1 MASLTERMIGAARLD
16 PHTYEEVEADPS
28 TMGQAMWVVVLSSVA
43 AGIGSG
49 AGMIGLIVGSLA
61 ALAGWFVW
69 AFVTYYIGT
78 KLLPEPQTEA
88 DIGQLLR
95 TTGFAASPGTLR
107 ILGIVPGLG
116 IIAVAIAN
124 IWMLAS
130 MVVAVRQAL
139 DYTSTLRAV
148 GVCLIGWFGLVVISM
163 VLSVVTLGAL

>member
-16 PHTYEEVEADPS
+16 VHTYEEVEADPS
-28 TMGQAMWVVVLSSVA
+28 TMGQAMWVVVVSSLA

-49 AGMIGLIVGSLA
+49 AGMTGLVVGSVA

-69 AFVTYYIGT
+69 AFVTYYLGT

-95 TTGFAASPGTLR
+95 TTGFAASPGLLR
-107 ILGIVPGLG
+107 VLGIVPLLG
-116 IIAVAIAN
+116 ILVVAIAN
-124 IWMLAS
+124 IWMLVS

-163 VLSVVTLGAL
+163 VLSALTLGAI

>member
-16 PHTYEEVEADPS
+16 VHTYEEVEADPS
-28 TMGQAMWVVVLSSVA
+28 TIGQAMWVVVISSIA
-43 AGIGSG
+43 AGIGSR
-49 AGMIGLIVGSLA
+49 AGMIGLIVGSLT

-69 AFVTYYIGT
+69 AFVTYYLGT

-95 TTGFAASPGTLR
+95 TTGFAASPGVLR
-107 ILGIVPGLG
+107 VLGIVPVLG
-116 IIAVAIAN
+116 IIPVAIAN

-148 GVCLIGWFGLVVISM
+148 GVCLIGWFGLVIISM
-163 VLSVVTLGAL
+163 VLSALTLGAI

>member
-16 PHTYEEVEADPS
+16 AHTYEEVEADPS
-28 TMGQAMWVVVLSSVA
+28 TIGQAMWVVVISSIA
-43 AGIGSG
+43 AGIGSRE
-49 AGMIGLIVGSLA
+49 GMMGLIVGSLA

-69 AFVTYYIGT
+69 AFVTYYLGT
-78 KLLPEPQTEA
+78 KVLPEPQTEA

-95 TTGFAASPGTLR
+95 TTGFAASPGVLR
-107 ILGIVPGLG
+107 VLGIVPVLG
-116 IIAVAIAN
+116 IIPVAIAN

-148 GVCLIGWFGLVVISM
+148 GVCLIGWFGLVIISM
-163 VLSVVTLGAL
+163 VLSALTLGAI

>member
-1 MASLTERMIGAARLD
+1 MASLTERMLGAARLD
-16 PHTYEEVEADPS
+16 AQTYEEVEADRS
-28 TMGQAMWVVVLSSVA
+28 AMGQAMWVVVASSVA

-49 AGMIGLIVGSLA
+49 SGAVGLIVGSLA
-61 ALAGWFVW
+61 ALFGWFVW

-78 KLLPEPQTEA
+78 KMLPETQTEA

-95 TTGFAASPGTLR
+95 TTGFAASPGILR
-107 ILGIVPGLG
+107 ILGILPGLG
-116 IIAVAIAN
+116 IVVVAVAN

-148 GVCLIGWFGLVVISM
+148 AVCVIGWLGLVIISM
-163 VLSVVTLGAL
+163 VLSAMTIGAI